1 MRSNKCFVWAAV
13 IAVLC
18 VGGTLQAAVT
28 FEFTGIS
35 NNNPDD
41 VAIGEAQLFMDVSD
55 AGNNEVLFTFRNKG
69 PEDCVI
75 TAIYFHDERGVLTGI
90 TNIAGSEGVI
100 FSEDATPGNLPGGR
114 GLDPAFVATASADAD
129 QPGGGPNASGVA
141 PEKWVDITMGIV
153 EGYSYDDV
161 LAALTP
167 TFPNLRVGLH
177 VTAFESGG
185 SESFV
190 TVVPAPGAIVLVGIG
205 TTLVGLLRRR
215 QSL

>member
-55 AGNNEVLFTFRNKG
+55 AGNNEVLFTFRNEG
-69 PEDCVI
+69 PENCVI
-75 TAIYFHDERGVLTGI
+75 AAIYFHDATDVLTGI
-90 TNIAGSEGVI
+90 TNIAESEGVS
-100 FSEDATPGNLPGGR
+100 FSEEHVTPPGLPGGG
-114 GLDPAFVATASADAD
+114 GLDPAFVVTASADAD
-129 QPGGGPNASGVA
+129 DPAPTWGVGP
-141 PEKWVDITMGIV
+141 EQWVGITMGIA
-153 EGYSYDDV
+153 EGSLYSDV

-177 VTAFESGG
+177 VRDFDSGG